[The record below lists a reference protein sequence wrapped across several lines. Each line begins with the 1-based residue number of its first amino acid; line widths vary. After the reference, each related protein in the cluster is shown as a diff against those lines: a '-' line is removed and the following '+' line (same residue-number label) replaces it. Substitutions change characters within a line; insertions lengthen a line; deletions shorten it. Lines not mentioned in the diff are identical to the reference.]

1 MDCESWKYCR
11 ICLIGIGC
19 GDYDNAM
26 RLPGAFDGHPAYVAT
41 WIVTFWLCMVPEIV
55 LSVLLRSGK
64 SARKFDRGSKR
75 IVIVAAN
82 LAVAIG
88 FSVAVVFP
96 GFFIGAGWRVMF
108 DAGIAVW
115 LTGSAFRFYSMRVL
129 GRFFT
134 YDVAISTGQRV
145 IERGPYRWLRH
156 PSYLGSLVAELG
168 FGMTMTNWL
177 AMALPVICLAA
188 AYAYR
193 IPIEERALLQGL
205 GTPYRE
211 YMRRTWR
218 LIPFVY

>member
-1 MDCESWKYCR
+1 MK
-11 ICLIGIGC
+11 
-19 GDYDNAM
+19 
-26 RLPGAFDGHPAYVAT
+26 LPGAFDGHPTYLII
-41 WIVTFWLCMVPEIV
+41 WIVTYWVCFMPEIV

-64 SARKFDRGSKR
+64 SAQKFDRGSKVT
-75 IVIVAAN
+75 VIVAAN

-88 FSVAVVFP
+88 FSVAVAVP
-96 GFFIGAGWRVMF
+96 QFFIGSSWKVMF
-108 DAGIAVW
+108 DAGIVVW
-115 LTGSAFRFYSMRVL
+115 LSGSSFRFYSMRML

-134 YDVAISTGQRV
+134 YDVAISTGQHV

-156 PSYLGSLVAELG
+156 PSYLGSLVAEIG

-177 AMALPVICLAA
+177 AMVLPVICLAA

-193 IPIEERALLQGL
+193 IPIEERALVQGL
-205 GTPYRE
+205 GRPYSE